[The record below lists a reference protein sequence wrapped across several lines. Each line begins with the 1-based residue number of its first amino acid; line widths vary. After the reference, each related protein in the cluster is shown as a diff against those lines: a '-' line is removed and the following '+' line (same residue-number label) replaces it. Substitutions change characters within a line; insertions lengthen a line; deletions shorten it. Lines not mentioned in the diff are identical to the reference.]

1 MHKYLTTL
9 ACAVLLQGHA
19 WAADPVRREQVEL
32 VQGAPV
38 KTLAGKIKGYATVEY
53 SIAAPANGKFDIR
66 LNSAHPSLYFN
77 VNANGSDEAIFVG
90 SRDGAHFHAGVTG
103 ATRYKVTVYLMR
115 NAARKNQTAS
125 YQLAIG
131 SGA

>member
-1 MHKYLTTL
+1 MHKYLTIL
-9 ACAVLLQGHA
+9 ACTLLLHGSA
-19 WAADPVRREQVEL
+19 RAADPVRHEQIEL
-32 VQGAPV
+32 AQGAPV
-38 KTLAGKIKGYATVEY
+38 KKLSGKLKGYATVEY
-53 SIAAPANGKFDIR
+53 SVAAPANSKLDIR

-77 VNANGSDEAIFVG
+77 VSTDGSDQAIFVG
-90 SRDGAHFHAGVTG
+90 SRDGAHFNASVGA

-115 NAARKNQTAS
+115 NAARKNQSAS

>member
-9 ACAVLLQGHA
+9 VCALLLQGSA
-19 WAADPVRREQVEL
+19 WAADPVRHEAVEL
-32 VQGAPV
+32 AQGAPAR
-38 KTLAGKIKGYATVEY
+38 TLAGKIKGYATVEY
-53 SIAAPANGKFDIR
+53 SIAAPANSKLDIK

-77 VNANGSDEAIFVG
+77 VAAEGSDQAIFVG
-90 SRDGAHFHAGVTG
+90 SRDGAHFNAGVSA